1 MRKKTMYLV
10 EALDKDK
17 IARVYG
23 FSEYEE
29 DARLQCIMALAER
42 CLRKLQDGVKHID
55 GGSTD
60 FWSYSFRISKNPDWS
75 EPAKQQ
81 KSESFLKDAV
91 DQPKKEKQLAF
102 NFS

>member
-1 MRKKTMYLV
+1 
-10 EALDKDK
+10 
-17 IARVYG
+17 
-23 FSEYEE
+23 
-29 DARLQCIMALAER
+29 MALAER

-60 FWSYSFRISKNPDWS
+60 FWSYSFRISKNPDWI

-91 DQPKKEKQLAF
+91 DQLKKEKQLEF
-102 NFS
+102 DFSKPIESKEIKVNTKRLTNLGLIK

>member
-23 FSEYEE
+23 FSEYKE
-29 DARLQCIMALAER
+29 DARLNCIIALAER
-42 CLRKLQDGVKHID
+42 CLRKLEDGLKYIE

-60 FWSYSFRISKNPDWS
+60 FYSYSFRVSTDPDWI
-75 EPAKQQ
+75 
-81 KSESFLKDAV
+81 KSVEQV
-91 DQPKKEKQLAF
+91 EKKPKQLEFPFPELRA
-102 NFS
+102 NV